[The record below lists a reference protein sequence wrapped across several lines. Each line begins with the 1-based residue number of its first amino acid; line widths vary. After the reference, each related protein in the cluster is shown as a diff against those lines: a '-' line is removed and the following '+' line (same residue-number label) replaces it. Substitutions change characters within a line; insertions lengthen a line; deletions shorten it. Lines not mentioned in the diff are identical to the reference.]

1 MPFSVYVLSI
11 CTATAFTCAS
21 LLITLSA
28 LIGAQL
34 APDKSLATLPIALQ
48 FLAVMTVSLPASQSM
63 AVIGRRNGFMLA
75 ACIGMVG
82 AIIALVAIIH
92 KNFWAFCAAAFLFG
106 TFTAFANFYRFAAIE
121 AVDESMKNRAISF
134 VMAGGVIAAFFG
146 PNLANLSKNMLN
158 DYPFAGPFLIL
169 FLVYLLNLILIS
181 RLQLPRPVISKKSYT
196 GRPLWTIVSQPVFV
210 VAIICEMLGYG
221 SMNLIM
227 SSTPL
232 AMHAHDHG
240 LGSTSQ
246 VIQWHVVAMF
256 LPSFFT
262 GRLIDRFGIFP
273 VLAVGALLGFV
284 AVAINLSGYGFIQ
297 FVAGL
302 VALGVCWNFL
312 FVGGTTLLTQAYEQ
326 EEKSR
331 VQGINDL
338 IVFTFVTFTA
348 LSAGTIH
355 HWFGWIV
362 VNLTVVPLYA
372 IVLIAIILLH
382 RTQRHQK
389 DQQQVAG

>member
-1 MPFSVYVLSI
+1 MPFSVYILSI

-48 FLAVMTVSLPASQSM
+48 FLAVMSISMPASRCM
-63 AVIGRRNGFMLA
+63 AIIGRRNGFMLA
-75 ACIGMVG
+75 ACAGMAG
-82 AIIALVAIIH
+82 AIIGFIAIIQ

-106 TFTAFANFYRFAAIE
+106 SFTAFSNFYRFAAVE
-121 AVDESMKNRAISF
+121 TVDEQKKNRAISF

-146 PNLANLSKNMLN
+146 PNLARLSQNMLGSHP
-158 DYPFAGPFLIL
+158 YAGAFIVLFA
-169 FLVYLLNLILIS
+169 VYLFNLILIS
-181 RLQLPRPVISKKSYT
+181 RLQLRKPTQSPGQTYT
-196 GRPLWTIVSQPVFV
+196 GRPLLTIVSQPVFI
-210 VAIICEMLGYG
+210 VAVICEMLGYG
-221 SMNLIM
+221 SMNLVM

-240 LGSTSQ
+240 LGNTSQ

-262 GRLIDRFGIFP
+262 GRLIDRFGIFA
-273 VLAVGALLGFV
+273 VLSVGVVLGFA
-284 AVAINLSGYGFIQ
+284 AVAINLSGYGFLH

-312 FVGGTTLLTQAYEQ
+312 FVGGTTLLTRTYEP

-331 VQGINDL
+331 VQGVNDF

-348 LSAGTIH
+348 LSAGTLH
-355 HWFGWIV
+355 HLFGWVV
-362 VNLTVVPLYA
+362 VNLTVVPLYV
-372 IVLIAIILLH
+372 IVLVAIIVLH
-382 RTQRHQK
+382 RKKVT
-389 DQQQVAG
+389 G